1 MGLGDGGWGGGGGG
15 AEGEVLFVVMQCLL
29 LLTGTDSYITHA
41 LSLLWAGRGG
51 GGEEGEGECGGCRRV
66 NYSNVVVLLESRW
79 STH

>member
-51 GGEEGEGECGGCRRV
+51 GGGRRV
-66 NYSNVVVLLESRW
+66 RGSVGVAEG
-79 STH
+79 STIQT